1 MRRGKA
7 MTPPISPQP
16 PADEPPN
23 PLRPLGSRTAPASNN
38 LPPASAPRAQP
49 RSSQARS
56 PHGTWE
62 LPVEEPPYAPPP
74 AVTRPPDREVAVS
87 TSRLWAGGGATALVA
102 AGVGV
107 VGVLFVRGVL
117 NIPILSA
124 KGGLVNQAMAV
135 VPLSA
140 GLAALAATALLHL
153 LLVTTPRPVAFF
165 GAICAIVIAIVVLQV
180 FLAGGTT
187 EDQVA
192 TAMLY
197 VVIGI
202 AVISLLSGMAR
213 TAVQP
218 ALMRPH
224 PGPEY

>member
-1 MRRGKA
+1 M
-7 MTPPISPQP
+7 
-16 PADEPPN
+16 
-23 PLRPLGSRTAPASNN
+23 
-38 LPPASAPRAQP
+38 
-49 RSSQARS
+49 RS

-74 AVTRPPDREVAVS
+74 AITRPPAREVAVS
-87 TSRLWAGGGATALVA
+87 TRRLWAGGGA

-180 FLAGGTT
+180 FLAGGTM

-192 TAMLY
+192 AAMLY

-202 AVISLLSGMAR
+202 TVISLLAGFGTPRPLRAHRVRHAR
-213 TAVQP
+213 TSPAWSAVCVWYVAFSRMLASSGVLRRLAPGLPHTHRDLGQAAQP
-218 ALMRPH
+218 SSSAAPAMS
-224 PGPEY
+224 